1 MTTPKAKPLDP
12 CQGEAAQETKLK
24 TKSIK
29 KIYRTEAALK
39 LPAGL
44 NRFEAERIGDHC
56 LNSTV
61 ADLRKT
67 YGSNLIQQWETVPSR
82 YSAKGVRVYRYWL
95 IGGDV

>member
-1 MTTPKAKPLDP
+1 MTNPKEKPLDP
-12 CQGEAAQETKLK
+12 WQGEAAQQTNHDQ
-24 TKSIK
+24 KSIK
-29 KIYRTEAALK
+29 KIYRVEAALK

-67 YGSNLIQQWETVPSR
+67 YGSKLIQQWETVPTR
-82 YSAKGVRVYRYWL
+82 YCSKGVRVLRYWL
-95 IGGDV
+95 AGGN

>member
-1 MTTPKAKPLDP
+1 MTTPKEKAASP
-12 CQGEAAQETKLK
+12 CQGEAAQEINQDN
-24 TKSIK
+24 KSIK
-29 KIYRTEAALK
+29 KIYRVEAALK

-67 YGSNLIQQWETVPSR
+67 YGSKLLQQWETVPSR
-82 YSAKGVRVYRYWL
+82 YSAKGVRVCRYW
-95 IGGDV
+95 IAGES

>member
-1 MTTPKAKPLDP
+1 MTTPKEKAASP
-12 CQGEAAQETKLK
+12 CQDEAAQQTNLK

-29 KIYRTEAALK
+29 KIYRVEAALK
-39 LPAGL
+39 LPHGL

-67 YGSNLIQQWETVPSR
+67 YGSNLIQKWETVPSR
-82 YSAKGVRVYRYWL
+82 YSAKGVRVLRYW
-95 IGGDV
+95 IAGAN